1 MGRLRPKRGGEDLDR
16 SSCTAGVAAHL
27 SSTSM
32 FCCRAGSGQETWGR
46 SGMRRGGEGGAGDV
60 VRATVHGQVLGGAVK
75 GASRV
80 SMRGQRQGSQRVLD
94 CEASRGRGRRCVL
107 PPTQGAGRALGEF
120 SLESLSS
127 SVVVPLSWCGQG
139 GMHCWLPAFRRRLCP
154 KPLATFFA
162 PSLGMGSSL
171 SLTQGVGAGDA
182 QTSALSSTSFSLPP
196 VSPQRQKENPTQED
210 SPQDARSG

>member
-1 MGRLRPKRGGEDLDR
+1 MGGGGGCCQGHSPR
-16 SSCTAGVAAHL
+16 AGV
-27 SSTSM
+27 
-32 FCCRAGSGQETWGR
+32 
-46 SGMRRGGEGGAGDV
+46 
-60 VRATVHGQVLGGAVK
+60 GGAVK
-75 GASRV
+75 GASQV
-80 SMRGQRQGSQRVLD
+80 SMRGQRQGSQYVLD
-94 CEASRGRGRRCVL
+94 CEASRGRGGRCVP
-107 PPTQGAGRALGEF
+107 PPTQGAGRALGKF

-139 GMHCWLPAFRRRLCP
+139 GMHYWLPAFRRRLCP

-182 QTSALSSTSFSLPP
+182 QTSALSSTPFSLPP